1 LLYARVGYGF
11 PVLKRLSS
19 RFINFT
25 FSKLYAELFAEAG
38 AVGNFSRFKD
48 IDFNTDRFLTD
59 VGGELRLQLFT
70 FYRIPMFA
78 FFQVAHPLNRD
89 RVAEEVGPIDKWRYY
104 FGFGL

>member
-1 LLYARVGYGF
+1 MLKLLN
-11 PVLKRLSS
+11 S
-19 RFINFT
+19 RFINFN

-38 AVGNFSRFKD
+38 AVGNFSQFKD
-48 IDFNTDRFLTD
+48 VDFNTDKFLTN

-70 FYRIPMFA
+70 FYRIPMTA

-89 RVAEEVGPIDKWRYY
+89 RVDTGGEPKIDKFRYY

>member
-1 LLYARVGYGF
+1 MF
-11 PVLKRLSS
+11 
-19 RFINFT
+19 NFN

-38 AVGNFSRFKD
+38 AVGNFSHFGD
-48 IDFNTDRFLTD
+48 VDFNTDSFLTD

-70 FYRIPMFA
+70 FYRTPMFA

-89 RVAEEVGPIDKWRYY
+89 RVSADVGPIDKWRYY